1 MALFPSLVWG
11 QAARRSAGLRSEQ
24 GQDYYGMKDA
34 KKLLDKPT
42 NGAGPMGVGGEEC
55 MQWHLPASV
64 GSAAALA
71 LILLQPQTDKTK
83 SNKEAV

>member
-1 MALFPSLVWG
+1 
-11 QAARRSAGLRSEQ
+11 
-24 GQDYYGMKDA
+24 MKDA